1 MPNDLFPE
9 GVQFG
14 FYYNY
19 CAEADWHDS
28 GARST
33 AGVCCQVGA
42 GAEERRAKSNTKTR
56 YFQEG
61 KYRSCDELPF
71 EEEVDGTY
79 PSAEQREKI
88 NSLAAKLESGEPL
101 SEEEVAELRKHIEGL
116 RATAEFLLKEAA
128 DLEAKLP

>member
-1 MPNDLFPE
+1 MKL
-9 GVQFG
+9 
-14 FYYNY
+14 
-19 CAEADWHDS
+19 
-28 GARST
+28 RRKRR
-33 AGVCCQVGA
+33 QV
-42 GAEERRAKSNTKTR
+42 TR
-56 YFQEG
+56 YLQDG

-79 PSAEQREKI
+79 PSPEQREKI